1 MSWRDPALA
10 DIVDDLYDELDA
22 NLAAQ
27 ADLAAQQA
35 KLKQKVM
42 TQKEDLK
49 PELSLVPIAPV
60 PVGHL
65 MGDTKKKFASRCY
78 HRVRSRC
85 LKRGH
90 STENAYARGGQAHDI
105 GQQLWDIGI
114 RENHPKQLKLI
125 EQLVDGRA
133 HNDVLK
139 EIMEGV

>member
-1 MSWRDPALA
+1 MLFVLLLQLILMHVQANKNGEVSLDEFIASWSSAYPA
-10 DIVDDLYDELDA
+10 E
-22 NLAAQ
+22 
-27 ADLAAQQA
+27 
-35 KLKQKVM
+35 
-42 TQKEDLK
+42 KEGKK
-49 PELSLVPIAPV
+49 PELSLVPIEPV

-125 EQLVDGRA
+125 EQLVNGRA

-139 EIMEGV
+139 EIMEGG

>member
-1 MSWRDPALA
+1 MYQMMMGSDSS
-10 DIVDDLYDELDA
+10 DKTTNGETELKP
-22 NLAAQ
+22 Q
-27 ADLAAQQA
+27 AKPKA
-35 KLKQKVM
+35 KLKHKVM
-42 TQKEDLK
+42 TPKEDK
-49 PELSLVPIAPV
+49 NPELSLVPIEPV

-90 STENAYARGGQAHDI
+90 DMESAYARGGQAHDI

-114 RENHPKQLKLI
+114 RENHPKLLKLI
-125 EQLVDGRA
+125 EQLVNGRA
-133 HNDVLK
+133 QNDVLK